1 MPTAARC
8 RCQGPSEPDAGTQ
21 PEISPPPHFPLS
33 SLLDFSAILYR
44 QILQKCCT
52 CRNNPHP
59 GTRICL
65 MPAAGPRGHSV
76 CLQDCSCIGTGCC
89 RTFQAR
95 SLSHFFLTFHS
106 SSFATF
112 EIVFLHCGLNS
123 DALRL
128 CSV

>member
-1 MPTAARC
+1 ML
-8 RCQGPSEPDAGTQ
+8 E
-21 PEISPPPHFPLS
+21 
-33 SLLDFSAILYR
+33 LLAILYR

-65 MPAAGPRGHSV
+65 MPVAGPRGHSV

-89 RTFQAR
+89 RTFQAHF
-95 SLSHFFLTFHS
+95 LSHFFPTFHS

-112 EIVFLHCGLNS
+112 ETVFLHCGLNS
-123 DALRL
+123 DALRRCLGIIRRASTL
-128 CSV
+128 CRFL